1 MIGII
6 ATIVVLFG
14 AFAFLLAR
22 SSAVS
27 TVSERSLMLNA
38 VDRAIADADAA
49 HLLAGQSLLLAVDAT
64 AGLAQ
69 EEDVVRAIANARL
82 RLASLEVIATELEST
97 ESGAVGRFVG
107 TSAAFLDTLEAAN
120 LAGAKAVAQSQ
131 MSTAHETVIDVLSD
145 RRASEVEGITM
156 AADEAGVA
164 ATASAFVVSLAI
176 PLVLLL
182 GYRLLARRQLR
193 RAEATA
199 RKDAED
205 DAYRAKDQFLAHVSH
220 ELRTPL
226 TGISGFAHV
235 LEEGSLFDPVTGL
248 ELVNLIINQA
258 GELNR
263 MVDDLLAA
271 SRLDTGSLS
280 IDIEAVDVVA
290 AINGVVPTFERFGAS
305 IPVQGPQLS
314 ALADPLRLKHLL
326 TSLLAN
332 AITHGAPPLV
342 VSVVPSGEMIEISVV
357 DHGEGVPSE
366 LESVLFER
374 FVHQGDRPLLV
385 GSVGLGLAIARDLAR
400 RMGGNIR
407 YERTASETR
416 FVLELLAAPDV
427 DKEQFDDHMALGGG
441 Q

>member
-1 MIGII
+1 
-6 ATIVVLFG
+6 
-14 AFAFLLAR
+14 
-22 SSAVS
+22 
-27 TVSERSLMLNA
+27 MLDA
-38 VDRAIADADAA
+38 VDRAMADADAA
-49 HLLAGQSLLLAVDAT
+49 YLLTGQSLLLAVDAT

-69 EEDVVRAIANARL
+69 EEDVAGAIANARA
-82 RLASLEVIATELEST
+82 RLASLEVAAAELEST
-97 ESGAVGRFVG
+97 ESAAVGRFVG
-107 TSAAFLDTLEAAN
+107 SSAAFLDTIEAAN
-120 LAGAKAVAQSQ
+120 VAGAKAVAESQ
-131 MSTAHETVIDVLSD
+131 ITTAHEGVVNVLSD
-145 RRASEVEGITM
+145 RRATELEAITV
-156 AADEAGVA
+156 AADQAGWA
-164 ATASAFVVSLAI
+164 ATASAFVVSLAL
-176 PLVLLL
+176 PLGLLL

-193 RAEATA
+193 RTEAIA
-199 RKDAED
+199 RQEAED

-235 LEEGSLFDPVTGL
+235 LEEGSLYDPVTGL

-271 SRLDTGSLS
+271 SRLDTDSLS

-290 AINGVVPTFERFGAS
+290 AVNKVVPTFERFGAS
-305 IPVQGPQLS
+305 IPVQGPHVT

-332 AITHGAPPLV
+332 AITHGEPPLSI
-342 VSVVPSGEMIEISVV
+342 SVVPSGDKIEVSVV
-357 DHGEGVPSE
+357 DHGQGVPAE
-366 LESVLFER
+366 MESILFER
-374 FVHQGDRPLLV
+374 FVHQGDQPLLV

-400 RMGGNIR
+400 RMGGDIR
-407 YERTASETR
+407 YIKTGSDTR

-427 DKEQFDDHMALGGG
+427 DSEHFDSGLVFGGG